1 MDTLFHPLALV
12 YLYLGLVGKLVPYHN
27 AHFANY
33 CYSVSGSNFG
43 VDCGTPANPG
53 TFGPLLSSGRSRES
67 NLDHTDLVGI
77 RLFSTRRCIGPPL
90 GADRPLAVDLHR
102 ALFVLLVLLAD

>member
-1 MDTLFHPLALV
+1 ML
-12 YLYLGLVGKLVPYHN
+12 YLYHGLVGFPIPCHGAL
-27 AHFANY
+27 
-33 CYSVSGSNFG
+33 VSGSDFDTN
-43 VDCGTPANPG
+43 CGTLVRRG
-53 TFGPLLSSGRSRES
+53 TSIMLLSSNRSRES